1 MKKGIVFIITIILV
15 FTGIIF
21 GLNKINNKKNIYSE
35 KKVKVVATLYPQ
47 YDFVKQIGGDKVDV
61 TLLLTPGTET
71 HTYEPT
77 PQDIININKS
87 DIFIYTGK
95 YMEPW
100 AGKIASSIDS
110 NTKILDASKNINLI
124 NEESFESKHGIK
136 DDGEEE
142 ESGHHHEYDPH
153 IWLNPQNAIGMVQN
167 ITEEL
172 CNVDPQN
179 TQYYKDNSVKYIN
192 ELNKLDVDISNTI
205 KTANKNK
212 IAFGGAFAYAYF
224 IERYNLDFVS
234 AYDSCGENSKPSVSK
249 IKQVVDYM
257 KQNNMHVIFYQE
269 LSSGKIAD
277 TISNETGATKLVFH
291 TIHNASQQEINNGET
306 YISLMRK
313 NLENLKIALN
323 S

>member
-234 AYDSCGENSKPSVSK
+234 AYDSCGENSEPSVSK